1 MVVDARKI
9 IEIKDSLDLTIDFE
23 WIDYI
28 KEVREADNNLRLND
42 QK

>member
-9 IEIKDSLDLTIDFE
+9 IEIKDSLDLRIDFE